1 MSFFPQCT
9 GSFDIT
15 AGEDALRIKIGQTF
29 EAGSVPSPT
38 HCPDC
43 RMQRLMARRNER
55 ILYTRTCSKTG
66 IPIISVY
73 PENVPF
79 PVYDRAVWWGDSWEA
94 LDYGQA
100 FDFTRPFFQ
109 QFAELQSKVPR
120 SALNA
125 TNSLNCDYSNF
136 SFDSKDCY
144 LSPCSYR
151 SEGLLY
157 CYWSLESKDS
167 VDCSYL
173 FQCEQCF
180 ECTDCNNCN
189 NCIRCVLSKNC
200 FDSAYLYDCRGCSNC
215 FGCVGLRQKSYVFFN
230 EPLSKEEYERRVKA
244 FDFNNPQHVGWAEQQ
259 WERLKQNHPRPNS
272 IQDKTEECTGDYIF
286 ESKNCKDSYQLY
298 RSQDCLYVQDS
309 EVKDALSCYH
319 AGWSQFVYESY
330 SPVNQTGTAFSSQ
343 CWQGSDN
350 FYSDNCH
357 GSSHTFGCIGLRQKQ
372 YCILN
377 RQYSKEEYKAL
388 LPKIIEHMKKN
399 SEWGEFFPILL
410 SPFAYNETMAHQ
422 FYPFSREEMLKPGWK
437 P

>member
-1 MSFFPQCT
+1 MSFCPQCT

-15 AGEDALRIKIGQTF
+15 PGEDALRIKIGQTF

-73 PENVPF
+73 PENVHF
-79 PVYDRAVWWGDSWEA
+79 PVYDCAVWWGDSWEA

-388 LPKIIEHMKKN
+388 LPKIIELMKKN

-422 FYPFSREEMLKPGWK
+422 FYPLSRER
-437 P
+437 